1 MKRVNKTLL
10 RMILLLIVIA
20 FVSTYLVASSGY
32 YEYQMQQKT
41 ILTSEQIKEF
51 EEDIKNNNF
60 IDVKDYY
67 KKDDIDYTNKLTN
80 LVYSISEGSSNLTR
94 KVVKKIFKKLGS
106 MIDE

>member
-1 MKRVNKTLL
+1 
-10 RMILLLIVIA
+10 MILLLIVIA